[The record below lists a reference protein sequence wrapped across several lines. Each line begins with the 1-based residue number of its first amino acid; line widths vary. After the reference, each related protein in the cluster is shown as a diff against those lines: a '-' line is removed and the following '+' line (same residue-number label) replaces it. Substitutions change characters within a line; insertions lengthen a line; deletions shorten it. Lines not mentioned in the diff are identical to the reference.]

1 MEKKYKGKYRVKS
14 VRLQN
19 WDYGSNGIYFV
30 TICTKNRKHFFG
42 EVSEGKMVLS
52 QTGKIATQFWNA
64 IKDHFPFVILD
75 EFIVMPDHIHGI
87 IILNKSKKDIKL
99 SGDVTC
105 NVCTDDMDSK
115 NKGMAEISPKPG
127 SLSTIIRS
135 YKSAV
140 TRDARAINIHFGWQS
155 KFHES
160 IVRDEASLKRIKN
173 YIFNNPKNWSKAAS

>member
-30 TICTKNRKHFFG
+30 TICTKNRQHFFG
-42 EVSEGKMVLS
+42 EISKGKMILS
-52 QTGKIATQFWNA
+52 ETGKIATRFWNA
-64 IKDHFPFVILD
+64 IKDHFSFVILD

-87 IILNKSKKDIKL
+87 IIINKLEKDIIIG
-99 SGDVTC
+99 GDVAC
-105 NVCTDDMDSK
+105 NICTDDMGIK
-115 NKGMAEISPKPG
+115 NKKMADISPKSG

-140 TRDARAINIHFGWQS
+140 TRDARILNMHFGWQS

-160 IVRDEASLKRIKN
+160 IVRNEEALNRIQN
-173 YIFNNPKNWSKAAS
+173 YILNNPENWHKK